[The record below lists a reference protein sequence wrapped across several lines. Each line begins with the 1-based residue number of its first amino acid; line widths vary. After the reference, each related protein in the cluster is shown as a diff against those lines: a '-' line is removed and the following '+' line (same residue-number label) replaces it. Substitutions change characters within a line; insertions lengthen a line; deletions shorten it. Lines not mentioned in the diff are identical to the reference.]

1 MGMMLKMRSMAPWFM
16 LTVGGLFVL
25 FMVLSDSRVFDF
37 ARTQSQNVGSVD
49 GEDISYQDYSAMVE
63 QARKNQE
70 QSTGQQINE
79 EQMDYFRDQVWD
91 AMVTQ
96 KLIDKKIAEFGIVV
110 SDDEVREAILGS
122 NPPEMLKRQFTDST
136 GAFNRQA
143 YETAMRD
150 PRNKEIVVGVEKQIK
165 QQLIQQKLQNYLTA
179 SIGVSESEAYDS
191 FVKQNIKMRADY
203 IKVDAFTIPDSD
215 VKVTDEDMKKYYEE
229 KADDYKIEN
238 QRKIKYVLFR
248 RGASQGDSALVKKNM
263 DEVIKR
269 AKADTASFKTYVESY
284 SEQPY
289 RRDTVGLASLPTEVR
304 TVLANAN
311 PGEIVGPVSTFEG
324 YVVYKLVGKK
334 ASKNEQVRAS
344 HILLRSTGNESDDKK
359 KIDAIY
365 NEVAGGADF
374 ATVARTK
381 SQDGSAPQGGDLG
394 WFGKGQ
400 MVKPFEDASFNGKI
414 GVVQRPIKTQFGWH
428 IIKTTG
434 KSNQDY
440 IVEKVVNKIQVSATT
455 TEKVYQDAADFG
467 FVAKENG
474 FESEAKVLKYEVL
487 ETPPFNEEAAAIAGL
502 GINRALV
509 KWAFENGKGEISDV
523 YRFPA
528 GYVVAIVSEEIKP
541 GMKPFDEV
549 KEIIKSAVTA
559 QKKLEKAMQ
568 LVRQIK
574 NQIGDAGDGNVAKTI
589 WAQAVVDT
597 TVEFTTSGTIGT
609 LGQEFAFSNTAYNA
623 DLNKWTQPVKGRTS
637 AYLIKVKSRTQFDQN
652 AFNSSKEGIKKDLLQ
667 NKKNMYLSQWI
678 EKLKKE
684 ADIVDNRYM
693 FFR

>member
-91 AMVTQ
+91 AMVSQ

-122 NPPEMLKRQFTDST
+122 NPPEMLKSQFTDST
-136 GAFNRQA
+136 GAFNRKA

-191 FVKQNIKMRADY
+191 FVKQNIKMKANY
-203 IKVDAFTIPDSD
+203 IKIDAFTIPDTD
-215 VKVTDEDMKKYYEE
+215 VKVTEEEMKKYYNE
-229 KADDYKIEN
+229 KAEDYKIES
-238 QRKIKYVLFR
+238 QRKLKYVIFR
-248 RGASQGDSALVKKNM
+248 RGASQGDTALVKKNM

-289 RRDTVGLASLPTEVR
+289 RRDTVGIASLPTEVR
-304 TVLANAN
+304 TLLANAN
-311 PGEIVGPVSTFEG
+311 AGDIVGPVATFEG

-334 ASKNEQVRAS
+334 TSKNEQVRAS
-344 HILLRSTGNESDDKK
+344 HILLRSTGNDVDDKK

-400 MVKPFEDASFNGKI
+400 MVKPFEDASFTGKI
-414 GVVQRPIKTQFGWH
+414 GAVQKPIKTQFGWH

-434 KSNQDY
+434 KTNQDF

-455 TEKVYQDAADFG
+455 IEKVYQDAADFG

-474 FESEAKVLKYEVL
+474 FETEAKVLKYEVL
-487 ETPPFNEEAAAIAGL
+487 EAPPFNEEAAAIAGL

-509 KWAFENGKGEISDV
+509 KWAFENGIGEISDV

-528 GYVVAIVSEEIKP
+528 GYVVAMVSEEIKP
-541 GMKPFDEV
+541 GLKPFDEV
-549 KEIIKSAVTA
+549 KEMIKSAVTT

-568 LVRQIK
+568 LAKQIK
-574 NQIGDAGDGNVAKTI
+574 NQIGDNGDGNSAKTI
-589 WAQAVVDT
+589 WAQAIVDT
-597 TVEFTTSGTIGT
+597 TVEFTTSGSIGT
-609 LGQEFAFSNTAYNA
+609 LGQEFAFSNAAYKA

-637 AYLIKVKSRTQFDQN
+637 AYLINVKSRNQFDQN

-667 NKKNMYLSQWI
+667 NKKNIYLSQWI

-684 ADIVDNRYM
+684 SDIVDNRYI
-693 FFR
+693 FYR

>member
-1 MGMMLKMRSMAPWFM
+1 MLKMRSMAPWFM

-25 FMVLSDSRVFDF
+25 FMVLSDSRILDF
-37 ARTQSQNVGSVD
+37 ARTQTQNVGSVD
-49 GEDISYQDYSAMVE
+49 GEDISYQDYSAMVD
-63 QARKNQE
+63 QALKNQE
-70 QSTGQQINE
+70 QATGQQINE

-96 KLIDKKIAEFGIVV
+96 KLIDKKINEFGIVV
-110 SDDEVREAILGS
+110 SDDEIKEAIMGS

-143 YETAMRD
+143 YEGAMRD
-150 PRNKEIVVGVEKQIK
+150 PRNKQIVVGVEKQIK
-165 QQLIQQKLQNYLTA
+165 EQLIQQKLQSYLTA
-179 SIGVSESEAYDS
+179 SIGVSESEAYDN
-191 FVKQNIKMRADY
+191 FVKQNIKMKAEFV
-203 IKVDAFTIPDSD
+203 KVDAFTIPDAD

-229 KADDYKIEN
+229 KADDFKIEN

-263 DEVIKR
+263 DEVVKR

-304 TVLANAN
+304 TLLANAN
-311 PGEIVGPVSTFEG
+311 PGQIVGPVSTFEG

-334 ASKNEQVRAS
+334 SASSEQVKAS
-344 HILLRSTGNESDDKK
+344 HILLRSTGNDTDDKK

-374 ATVARTK
+374 AAAARTK
-381 SQDGSAPQGGDLG
+381 SQDGSASQGGDLG

-400 MVKPFEDASFNGKI
+400 MVKPFEDACFNGKI
-414 GVVQRPIKTQFGWH
+414 GVVQKPIKTQFGWH
-428 IIKTTG
+428 IIKVTG
-434 KSNQDY
+434 RSNQDF

-455 TEKVYQDAADFG
+455 VEKIYQDAADFA

-474 FESEAKVLKYEVL
+474 FESEAKALNYEVL

-509 KWAFENGKGEISDV
+509 KWAFENGTGEISDV
-523 YRFPA
+523 YKFPA
-528 GYVVAIVSEEIKP
+528 GYVVSMVSEEIKP

-549 KEIIKSAVTA
+549 KEIVKSAVTT

-568 LVRQIK
+568 ISKQIR
-574 NQIGDAGDGNVAKTI
+574 NQIGDTGDGNAAKSI
-589 WAQAVVDT
+589 WAQAIVDT
-597 TVEFTTSGTIGT
+597 TTEFTTSGNVGS
-609 LGQEFAFSNTAYNA
+609 LGQEFAFANTAYKA
-623 DLNKWTQPVKGRTS
+623 ELGKWSQPVKGRTS
-637 AYLIKVKSRTQFDQN
+637 AYLIKVKSRSQFDQN
-652 AFNSSKEGIKKDLLQ
+652 AYNSAREGIKKDILQ
-667 NKKNMYLSQWI
+667 NKKNMYVSQWI
-678 EKLKKE
+678 EKLKKD
-684 ADIVDNRYM
+684 ADIVDDRYI

>member
-91 AMVTQ
+91 AMVSQ

-122 NPPEMLKRQFTDST
+122 NPPEMLKSQFTDST
-136 GAFNRQA
+136 GAFNRKA

-191 FVKQNIKMRADY
+191 FVKQNIKMKANY
-203 IKVDAFTIPDSD
+203 IKIDAFTIPDTD
-215 VKVTDEDMKKYYEE
+215 VKVTEEEMKKYYNE
-229 KADDYKIEN
+229 KAEDYKIES
-238 QRKIKYVLFR
+238 QRKLKYVIFR
-248 RGASQGDSALVKKNM
+248 RGASQGDTALVKKNM

-289 RRDTVGLASLPTEVR
+289 RRDTVGIASLPTEVR
-304 TVLANAN
+304 TLLANAN
-311 PGEIVGPVSTFEG
+311 AGDIVGPVATFEG

-334 ASKNEQVRAS
+334 TSKNEQVRAS
-344 HILLRSTGNESDDKK
+344 HILLRSTGNDVDDKK

-400 MVKPFEDASFNGKI
+400 MVKPFEDASFTGKI
-414 GVVQRPIKTQFGWH
+414 GAVQKPIKTQFGWH

-434 KSNQDY
+434 KTNQDF

-455 TEKVYQDAADFG
+455 IEKVYQDAADFG

-487 ETPPFNEEAAAIAGL
+487 EAPPFNEEAAAIAGL

-509 KWAFENGKGEISDV
+509 KWAFENGIGEISDV

-528 GYVVAIVSEEIKP
+528 GYVVAMVSEEIKP
-541 GMKPFDEV
+541 GLKPFDEV
-549 KEIIKSAVTA
+549 KEMIKSAVTT

-568 LVRQIK
+568 LAKQIK
-574 NQIGDAGDGNVAKTI
+574 NQIGDTGDGNSAKTI
-589 WAQAVVDT
+589 WAQAIVDT
-597 TVEFTTSGTIGT
+597 TVEFTTSGSIGT
-609 LGQEFAFSNTAYNA
+609 LGQEFAFSNVAYKA

-637 AYLIKVKSRTQFDQN
+637 AYLINVKSRNQFDQN

-667 NKKNMYLSQWI
+667 NKKNIYLSQWI

-684 ADIVDNRYM
+684 ADIVDNRYI
-693 FFR
+693 FYR